1 MMKPIR
7 YFLTG
12 LLLLIS
18 ESAYCHLVGITD
30 TSVQVGHTKLKLIYT
45 LPTASLQQLGLD
57 PADKNGVNAKISQAF
72 IITNNQTACPIVNYR
87 QHSLAKI
94 QSQQFVMIVDCKSA
108 IDKLDI
114 RYRLQE
120 DLDASHK
127 NYGRVL
133 VAGRTQNFIFS
144 RQQNVDPIPV
154 GYLLKLWH
162 RQLSDN
168 FVDAEA
174 AGFTLSQVTPYFS
187 LGVKHILT
195 GFDHLLFLLG
205 LLLLP
210 LSLRQLL
217 ALVTT
222 FTIAHSIT
230 LAVSVLGVVSAPS
243 RWVESCIALSIV
255 YVALENVWELRHA
268 DSAAAFLS
276 PWKRRLVVT
285 FLFGLIHG
293 FGFSYVL
300 KEIGLGGQSAGALL
314 MFNLGVEAGQ
324 MIMVLT
330 VFPLLYLAFH
340 RWRYLQF
347 ARVAS
352 LMVGVMGSYWL
363 VERLMTI

>member
-1 MMKPIR
+1 MKPIR
-7 YFLTG
+7 IVLVG

-18 ESAYCHLVGITD
+18 ESAYCHLVGMTD
-30 TSVQVGHTKLKLIYT
+30 TRVQVGHTKLKLVYT
-45 LPTASLQQLGLD
+45 LPTASLQQLGLN
-57 PADKNGVNAKISQAF
+57 PADSDAVKAKISQAF
-72 IITNNQTACPIVNYR
+72 LITNNQVACPMTDYR
-87 QHSLAKI
+87 QHGLPQI
-94 QSQQFVMIVDCKSA
+94 QAQQFVLIMDCKTA
-108 IDKLDI
+108 IDALDI
-114 RYRLQE
+114 RYRLLE
-120 DLDASHK
+120 AFDASHK
-127 NYGRVL
+127 NYSQVL
-133 VAGRTQNFIFS
+133 VAGRTQNVVFS
-144 RQQNVDPIPV
+144 HQNTTDHLPV

-162 RQLSDN
+162 RQLSDD
-168 FVDAEA
+168 FVQADTG
-174 AGFTLSQVTPYFS
+174 GFSLSQVTPYFS

-222 FTIAHSIT
+222 FTVAHSIT

-268 DSAAAFLS
+268 NSAATFLS

-300 KEIGLGGQSAGALL
+300 KEIGLGGESAGALL

-363 VERLMTI
+363 VERLMSA